1 MFTDRSMFKR
11 IGRVNK
17 KKYYEITNR
26 FSWDEARKKCQLL
39 GGDLVT
45 SGMRNETTRE

>member
-1 MFTDRSMFKR
+1 MFTDPSMFRR

-17 KKYYEITNR
+17 KEYYETTNS
-26 FSWDEARKKCQLL
+26 FSWNEARNRCQLL

-45 SGMRNETTRE
+45 SGMRNRTTRE

>member
-1 MFTDRSMFKR
+1 MFQHVS
-11 IGRVNK
+11 RVNK
-17 KKYYEITNR
+17 KEYYETTNR

-39 GGDLVT
+39 DGDLVT